1 MGGSQRESSRL
12 GSSGA
17 SETTDTVSRRQ
28 SKRWRT
34 RPAAGEELR
43 EIASAAECSIPAA
56 QLLWNRGIR
65 SPEDARRFLNPS
77 FDDLPDPFLLPD
89 AGKAAERI
97 QQALV
102 GREKIIVHGDYDG
115 DGVTSAALW
124 TRLLRSLNAQVDV
137 HVPHRQKDGYDIRSK
152 FVAEAK
158 ERGIDLIITTDC
170 GIQRVDEVEEARL
183 AGIDVIV
190 TDHHTPKEAIP
201 NAVAVVNPHRTDSVY
216 PFSDL
221 AGVGVAFRMGE
232 ALVRHLG
239 ENVVSYRK
247 AFVDLAAIGTVTD
260 MMPLI
265 ADNRIIVRHGLERL
279 KSTKK
284 VGIQALIRTAGIRAH
299 ALTARDL
306 GYAIGPRLNA
316 AGRVDDSALS
326 LNLLL
331 TKDEGEAIS
340 LASTLERANNER
352 RQEQDRVFME
362 ALNLLSEQDLA
373 GTGCLVVAG
382 ENWNSGVVG
391 LVANKLVDRFN
402 RPVIVIAA
410 DGESG
415 VGKGSARSI
424 PAFHML
430 NAMTSCADHLD
441 GFGGHSHAAGLSLD
455 LNNLQEFR
463 DAMNRQALETLTEE
477 DFIPCL
483 EADMEIDPSQVTFR
497 FIQELQRFEPWGCC
511 NEEPLFIS
519 RGLDILEVRRIGKEA
534 NHLKLVVR
542 AEAMQPTDICWWGC
556 GDLAD
561 HLHPGDS
568 ITACYRPQ
576 INNYN
581 GRSSVQFI
589 LHDLRPSDFEGDY

>member
-1 MGGSQRESSRL
+1 M
-12 GSSGA
+12 
-17 SETTDTVSRRQ
+17 
-28 SKRWRT
+28 
-34 RPAAGEELR
+34 
-43 EIASAAECSIPAA
+43 
-56 QLLWNRGIR
+56 R
-65 SPEDARRFLNPS
+65 SPEEALRFLNPS

-89 AGKAAERI
+89 AGQAAERI
-97 QQALV
+97 KHAIA

-124 TRLLRSLNAQVDV
+124 TRLLRSLDAQVEV
-137 HVPHRQKDGYDIRSK
+137 HVPHRQKDGYDMRSK

-170 GIQRVDEVEEARL
+170 GIQRVDEVEEARQV
-183 AGIDVIV
+183 GIDVIV

-201 NAVAVVNPHRTDSVY
+201 NAVAVVNPHRLDSVY

-239 ENVVSYRK
+239 ENVDSYRK

-260 MMPLI
+260 MMPLLG
-265 ADNRIIVRHGLERL
+265 DNRVIVKHGLERL

-284 VGIQALIRTAGIRAH
+284 VGIQALIRSAGIRAH
-299 ALTARDL
+299 AITARDL

-331 TKDEGEAIS
+331 TKDEAQATT
-340 LASTLERANNER
+340 LASTLEKANNER

-362 ALNLLSEQDLA
+362 ALNLLSEQDLS

-391 LVANKLVDRFN
+391 LVANKLVDRFS

-455 LNNLQEFR
+455 LNNLDEFR
-463 DAMNRQALETLTEE
+463 EAMNRQALETLTEE

-483 EADMEIDPSQVTFR
+483 EADMEIDPAQVTLR
-497 FIQELQRFEPWGCC
+497 FMQELQRFEPWGCC

-519 RGLDILEVRRIGKEA
+519 RGLNILDVRRIGKEA

-576 INNYN
+576 INHYN

-589 LHDLRPSDFEGDY
+589 LADLRPSDFEGDF